1 MLGRGVRILGYCDYI
16 SAWDPEMPGLYPTA
30 HHTFLSVVSFC
41 PEPEAGGQES
51 KQSTHVL
58 ASEEQHST
66 QE

>member
-1 MLGRGVRILGYCDYI
+1 
-16 SAWDPEMPGLYPTA
+16 MPGLYPTA